1 MLNEF
6 EGMSLGKIKN
16 LVKMKMQSLKSQ
28 QDIDESHSINYVQ
41 NKKSEIE
48 RIKGRAQSQVAIY
61 RKKTKTIFGRD
72 FTGAT
77 AAREASTDRNTDL
90 EGGDKSL
97 TYLRKNH
104 L

>member
-1 MLNEF
+1 
-6 EGMSLGKIKN
+6 
-16 LVKMKMQSLKSQ
+16 
-28 QDIDESHSINYVQ
+28 
-41 NKKSEIE
+41 
-48 RIKGRAQSQVAIY
+48 VAIY

-77 AAREASTDRNTDL
+77 AAREALTDRNIDL

-104 L
+104 LQKAWKLTAE